1 MVNVFRNYPLGNHP
15 NATPA
20 AKAAYCVGQQSPALF
35 WEMHDWLF
43 INQSRWASA
52 KDAAAQ
58 FRQQA
63 LTLGADAGKY
73 AACVVDAE
81 TAAAIQ
87 RDMQE
92 GTTQGVRGT
101 PAFFLIKMDAQGKPA
116 VTKGVSGALPYD
128 QFDKTIQSLLN

>member
-1 MVNVFRNYPLGNHP
+1 M
-15 NATPA
+15 PA
-20 AKAAYCVGQQSPALF
+20 ARAAHCAGQQSPALF

-43 INQSRWASA
+43 TNQNRWASV

-63 LTLGADAGKY
+63 LTFGAEAGKY
-73 AACVVDAE
+73 DACVADAK
-81 TAAAIQ
+81 TDAAIQ

-92 GTTQGVRGT
+92 GTAQGVRGT
-101 PAFFLIKMDAQGKPA
+101 PAFFLMKMDAQGKPA

-128 QFDKTIQSLLN
+128 SFDKTIQSLLN